1 MRHTPDSVNTS
12 PRARA
17 VPVRV
22 TLLGIAA
29 LLALALPVLLAGT
42 AERAGE
48 VSTDATHD
56 PTPALD
62 PEPPPAPPPE
72 PPTTS
77 PATPAPVTPE
87 VPPDTSAAEEP
98 ETWVDGA
105 SFGQPPADATQG
117 VLTFRGSPT
126 RSWYGTGPVPR
137 NPRLLWRY
145 PQHSDMC
152 AESSYHG
159 EIVRWCG
166 TGWTGQTA
174 VFERNGRTWL
184 VFGAFDNNVHFLDA
198 ATGQQLLPQFE
209 TGDLIKT
216 SVTID
221 PDEFPLAYFGSRD
234 NYFRIVAFDRAE
246 PTELWRLG
254 AYDVSPTLWN
264 DDWDSSPLVIDD
276 HLFLGG
282 ENSRFFV
289 VRLNRG
295 YDADGLVTVAP
306 ELLFHWA
313 GWDDQLLA
321 DLEEPDE
328 GHFNVA
334 IESSPAIWENT
345 LYFANSGG
353 LVTGWDISGLDEG
366 IMPEQVFRFWAG
378 DDIDATPVVDAEG
391 FLYLGVEYEERDTA
405 RAAEVGQLV
414 KLDPSRPDDPIVW
427 SVHDPSEV
435 PQRGVW
441 STPVVWRD
449 VVFAT
454 THTGRFWG
462 VDRQTGEIRWQK
474 LFNDLL
480 WSSPIVIDETLILA
494 DGAGR
499 ITAYDVRDTSVEPPM
514 IWQMQVGNEWRF
526 ESSPA
531 MWDGVIYVGGRSGAM
546 YAVGDAVR
554 R

>member
-12 PRARA
+12 SRARA

-22 TLLGIAA
+22 TLLGISA
-29 LLALALPVLLAGT
+29 LLALVLPVLLAGT
-42 AERAGE
+42 PERAGE
-48 VSTDATHD
+48 VSTDSTHD
-56 PTPALD
+56 PPSAPDPA
-62 PEPPPAPPPE
+62 PPPAPPPQL
-72 PPTTS
+72 PTTS
-77 PATPAPVTPE
+77 PATSPPASPE
-87 VPPDTSAAEEP
+87 LPPEGGAAEEP
-98 ETWVDGA
+98 EPWVDGA
-105 SFGQPPADATQG
+105 SFGQPPGDVTQG

-126 RSWYGTGPVPR
+126 RSWYGTGPAPR
-137 NPRLLWRY
+137 NPQLLWRY

-198 ATGQQLLPQFE
+198 ATGQQLLPPFE

-221 PDEFPLAYFGSRD
+221 PDDFPLAYFGSRD

-289 VRLNRG
+289 IRLNRG
-295 YDADGLVTVAP
+295 YDADGFVTVAP

-321 DLEEPDE
+321 DLAEPDA

-345 LYFANSGG
+345 LYYANSGG
-353 LVTGWDISGLDEG
+353 LVTGWDISGLTEG
-366 IMPEQVFRFWAG
+366 LMPEQVFRFWAG
-378 DDIDATPVVDAEG
+378 DDIDATPVVDEEG
-391 FLYLGVEYEERDTA
+391 YLYVGVEYEARETA
-405 RAAEVGQLV
+405 RAREVGQLV
-414 KLDPSRPDDPIVW
+414 KLDPSHPTDPIVW
-427 SVHDPSEV
+427 SVHDRSQGA
-435 PQRGVW
+435 QRGVW

-449 VVFAT
+449 MVYAT

-462 VDRQTGEIRWQK
+462 VDRETGRIRWEK
-474 LFNDLL
+474 RFADLL
-480 WSSPIVIDETLILA
+480 WSSPILVDETLILA

-499 ITAYDVRDTSVEPPM
+499 ITAYDVADTSVEPPV
-514 IWQMQVGNEWRF
+514 IWQLQVGNEWRF
-526 ESSPA
+526 EASPV

-546 YAVGDAVR
+546 YAIGDVGGR
-554 R
+554 

>member
-1 MRHTPDSVNTS
+1 MNTS
-12 PRARA
+12 SRARA

-22 TLLGIAA
+22 TLLGISA
-29 LLALALPVLLAGT
+29 LLALVLPVLLAGT

-48 VSTDATHD
+48 VSTDSTHD
-56 PTPALD
+56 PRPAPD
-62 PEPPPAPPPE
+62 PAPPPV
-72 PPTTS
+72 PPPQLPTTA
-77 PATPAPVTPE
+77 PATPPPVSPE
-87 VPPDTSAAEEP
+87 LPPDTGAAEEP
-98 ETWVDGA
+98 EPWVDGA
-105 SFGQPPADATQG
+105 SFGQPPADVTRG

-137 NPRLLWRY
+137 DPRLLWRY

-198 ATGQQLLPQFE
+198 DTGQQLLPQFE

-321 DLEEPDE
+321 DLAEPDE

-353 LVTGWDISGLDEG
+353 LVTGWDISRLDG
-366 IMPEQVFRFWAG
+366 G
-378 DDIDATPVVDAEG
+378 G
-391 FLYLGVEYEERDTA
+391 SC
-405 RAAEVGQLV
+405 
-414 KLDPSRPDDPIVW
+414 PSRSSGSGRVTTSTPHRSWTP
-427 SVHDPSEV
+427 
-435 PQRGVW
+435 RGTCTWAW
-441 STPVVWRD
+441 STRS
-449 VVFAT
+449 AT
-454 THTGRFWG
+454 RRAPGRWA
-462 VDRQTGEIRWQK
+462 
-474 LFNDLL
+474 
-480 WSSPIVIDETLILA
+480 SS
-494 DGAGR
+494 
-499 ITAYDVRDTSVEPPM
+499 
-514 IWQMQVGNEWRF
+514 
-526 ESSPA
+526 
-531 MWDGVIYVGGRSGAM
+531 
-546 YAVGDAVR
+546 
-554 R
+554 